1 MRCILEGEGLL
12 WTGRFTHPAAQPP
25 VSPPQPDL
33 GSAQAL
39 PPRSFNPAAA
49 CAPHPPATGIHFS
62 RPNFNPGV
70 TAASLLA
77 DPDCSSQTQVS
88 ESSSAPTEP
97 RLFSLNPQPSAPSPA
112 QVPTLPG
119 GLLEPDR
126 PAGEGCPTPLALPGS
141 LASLKSLNRA
151 TSGPRA
157 PAVNSSSNSAAPA
170 ESTHRAPPSPC
181 LAWPLS
187 DLGLGGCLRR
197 GPASREARRGRAA
210 PPAERGGRGPW
221 APRGSGQSAQS
232 PGPGSGGRRGKAT
245 GGVGPG
251 TVGPGTAAAAG
262 GRGCYQL
269 CACGWGV
276 GGRLCA

>member
-1 MRCILEGEGLL
+1 MAFSASLASRMYLSRTRLSQMRRAGAPRTGKPKGNSRKDSISSGVQSRKESRAADEVDSRRRRAGLD
-12 WTGRFTHPAAQPP
+12 GRFTHPAAQPP
-25 VSPPQPDL
+25 VSPPHLDL

-39 PPRSFNPAAA
+39 PPRSFNPAAV
-49 CAPHPPATGIHFS
+49 CTPHPPPATGIHFS

-77 DPDCSSQTQVS
+77 DPGCGSQTQVS

-151 TSGPRA
+151 NSGPRA

-181 LAWPLS
+181 LA
-187 DLGLGGCLRR
+187 
-197 GPASREARRGRAA
+197 
-210 PPAERGGRGPW
+210 
-221 APRGSGQSAQS
+221 
-232 PGPGSGGRRGKAT
+232 
-245 GGVGPG
+245 
-251 TVGPGTAAAAG
+251 
-262 GRGCYQL
+262 
-269 CACGWGV
+269 
-276 GGRLCA
+276 